1 MSFSF
6 DVTPVYHANYNSVSD
21 IVINQGGT
29 DSGKT
34 YGIMQLM
41 FTHACTFSAPKVDPI
56 ITVVGSTVPN
66 LKKGAYRHAKNILL
80 STQGLKD
87 YIRSWNETDRTI
99 TFITGWVMEFISCQ
113 TEQEAKQGKRQYLF
127 VNEANGIDWA
137 IFWQLAKRTRIRT
150 YIDYNPSAPFWAH
163 DKLIGTSKLTND
175 LSADVQLII
184 SDHRHNTFLSE
195 KDHFRTE
202 NIQDPE
208 LWKVYA
214 RGRTGNLE
222 GIIYSNWKEIPDD
235 QFPEGDYFGGLDFG
249 YTNDPTAA
257 VKMVRIGNSIFIH
270 ELCYEPAITPINIK
284 DLFISNGVTS
294 SNPIYCEHDPDMVG
308 QLRRLSLLALPAR
321 KGNGSIKAGI
331 MKVKEYQIFYTASSK
346 NIAEERKRYMWA
358 KDKIT
363 GESTNV
369 PIDQFNH
376 LMDAIRYGIYTHFY
390 RVSNS

>member
-6 DVTPVYHANYNSVSD
+6 DVTPVYHANYNSIAD
-21 IVINQGGT
+21 LVINQGGT

-34 YGIMQLM
+34 YGLMQLM
-41 FTHACTFSAPKVDPI
+41 FTHACTFNAPKVDPI
-56 ITVVGSTVPN
+56 ITIVGSTVPN
-66 LKKGAYRHAKNILL
+66 LKKGAYRHAKNISL
-80 STQGLKD
+80 STPGLKE
-87 YIRSWNETDRTI
+87 YIRYWNETDRTI

-113 TEQEAKQGKRQYLF
+113 NEQEAKQGKRQYLF

-214 RGRTGNLE
+214 RGRTGNLD
-222 GIIYSNWKEIPDD
+222 GLIFKNWKEIPDN
-235 QFPEGDYFGGLDFG
+235 QFPDTDFFGGIDYG

-257 VKMVRIGNSIFIH
+257 VKIAKVGNSIFVH
-270 ELCYEPAITPINIK
+270 EICYETSITANNLK
-284 DLFISNGVTS
+284 SLFYANGFTAS
-294 SNPIYCEHDPDMVG
+294 SVIYSEHDPDMIA
-308 QLRRLSLLALPAR
+308 QLRRMQVMAIPAR
-321 KGNGSIKAGI
+321 KGAGSINAGI
-331 MKVKEYQIFYTASSK
+331 VKLNEYQVYYTASSL
-346 NIAEERKRYMWA
+346 NISEERKRYMWQ
-358 KDKIT
+358 KDKVT
-363 GESTNV
+363 GKSINTPTE
-369 PIDQFNH
+369 QWNH
-376 LMDAIRYGIYTHFY
+376 LMDAIRYGVYTHFY
-390 RVSNS
+390 RS